1 MGEEI
6 GVKGYFKEVRSLLSQ
21 LGGIKVT
28 IDNDNLIQII
38 LNVLLNNYDPF
49 I

>member
-1 MGEEI
+1 MGVEI
-6 GVKGYFKEVRSLLSQ
+6 GVEGYFKEVRSLLSK

-38 LNVLLNNYDPF
+38 FNVLPDSYDPF